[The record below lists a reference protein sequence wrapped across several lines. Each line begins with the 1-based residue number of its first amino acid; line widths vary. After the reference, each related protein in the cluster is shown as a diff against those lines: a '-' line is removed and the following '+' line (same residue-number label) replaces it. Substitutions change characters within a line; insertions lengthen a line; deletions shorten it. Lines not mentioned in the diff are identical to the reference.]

1 MDKKDA
7 EMLARAICDEQDQ
20 RERDSKLVPSQEDIL
35 KQSRVRMR
43 EQQSRHEEDCR
54 HMTAK
59 QKEVADWAQFL
70 GYLLTLI
77 IIVMFILN
85 QKLLFLIFMAG
96 LAGIC
101 LFFRH
106 RTVAKWKAKTWHCKN
121 EKCDTSL
128 WDGALIFLVVITV
141 VCESILM
148 FIF

>member
-20 RERDSKLVPSQEDIL
+20 RERDSKLFPSQEDIL
-35 KQSRVRMR
+35 RQSRARMR
-43 EQQSRHEEDCR
+43 EQQRRHEEDCR

-85 QKLLFLIFMAG
+85 QKLLFLF
-96 LAGIC
+96 
-101 LFFRH
+101 
-106 RTVAKWKAKTWHCKN
+106 
-121 EKCDTSL
+121 
-128 WDGALIFLVVITV
+128 
-141 VCESILM
+141 
-148 FIF
+148 

>member
-35 KQSRVRMR
+35 RQSRARMR
-43 EQQSRHEEDCR
+43 EQQRRHEEDCR
-54 HMTAK
+54 HMTK
-59 QKEVADWAQFL
+59 EQKNFADWMQFL

-106 RTVAKWKAKTWHCKN
+106 RTVVKWKAKTWHCKN

-128 WDGALIFLVVITV
+128 WDGVLIFLVVITV